1 MTSFKGY
8 GNGDY
13 RRKASAL
20 PWLDWME
27 IPILDWLATQP
38 LSMGNRRCVISF
50 RAGSNAFGTRFNLD
64 GSLIMPP
71 LSRAFGQRLRS
82 GKPRDVARRRP
93 TARSPARIAA
103 P

>member
-1 MTSFKGY
+1 MTNFKAY
-8 GNGDY
+8 GSGGY
-13 RRKASAL
+13 RRKVSAL

-50 RAGSNAFGTRFNLD
+50 RAGSKAFGTPSDLD
-64 GSLIMPP
+64 GSLIMLP

-82 GKPRDVARRRP
+82 GKPKDVARRRP

>member
-1 MTSFKGY
+1 MTSFKAY
-8 GNGDY
+8 GSGGY
-13 RRKASAL
+13 RRKAWAL

-50 RAGSNAFGTRFNLD
+50 RAGSKAFGTRSDLD
-64 GSLIMPP
+64 GSLIMLP

-93 TARSPARIAA
+93 TARSHAPIAA

>member
-8 GNGDY
+8 GSGGY
-13 RRKASAL
+13 HRRAWAR

-38 LSMGNRRCVISF
+38 LSMGKRRCVISF
-50 RAGSNAFGTRFNLD
+50 RAGSKAFGMRSNPI
-64 GSLIMPP
+64 GSAIM
-71 LSRAFGQRLRS
+71 LLWSRVFALQLRS
-82 GKPRDVARRRP
+82 GKPRVVAQHRL
-93 TARSPARIAA
+93 TARSHVRIAA